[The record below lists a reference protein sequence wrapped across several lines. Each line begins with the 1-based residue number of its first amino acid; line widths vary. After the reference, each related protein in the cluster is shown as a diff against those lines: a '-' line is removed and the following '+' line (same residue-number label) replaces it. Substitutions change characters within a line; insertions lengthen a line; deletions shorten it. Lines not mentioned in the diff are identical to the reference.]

1 MILDSLVAELRRRG
15 HAAEAIRLPFRSYW
29 PEIQSQTMAI
39 RSIDLTETS
48 HGKTDLL
55 IAIRYPSFALGH
67 PHKVTWFMHHHRS
80 AYDLWKTPFGD
91 MPASQEALGFREGL
105 FRSDTRYLRE
115 SRRIFALS
123 SVVAERLSRHSG
135 IEADGILHAPHP
147 RPGIFAPGDP
157 GDYFLYFSRLV
168 PIKRQ
173 SVAIE
178 AMRYTRSPFRLV
190 LAGAPDVQEY
200 GDKLRRLAWDLG
212 VSDRVE
218 FAGWVSDSQ
227 KGQLTAGAYA
237 TLSLPYDED
246 SYGYSTLEGLLSAK
260 AVIAFQD
267 SGGVLDLVVDAV
279 NGIVCPAEPEALAA
293 AMEELWADRGRTQRM
308 GLAGLELLQ
317 KKPITWEPVIEGL
330 LG

>member
-135 IEADGILHAPHP
+135 LEANGVLHHPHP
-147 RPGIFAPGDP
+147 HPELFSPGEP
-157 GDYFLYFSRLV
+157 GDYFLYVSRLV

-173 SVAIE
+173 FIAIE
-178 AMRYTRSPFRLV
+178 AMRHVRSPFRLV
-190 LAGAPDVQEY
+190 LAGAADVRSY
-200 GDKLRRLAWDLG
+200 GEELRRRAVELG
-212 VSDRVE
+212 VSERVM
-218 FAGWVSDSQ
+218 FTGWVSDEE
-227 KGQLTAGAYA
+227 KARLTSGAFGA
-237 TLSLPYDED
+237 LSLPFDED
-246 SYGYSTLEGLLSAK
+246 SYGYTTLEAVLSGK
-260 AVIAFQD
+260 PVIAFDD
-267 SGGVLDLVVDAV
+267 SGGVLDLVRPGV
-279 NGIVCPAEPEALAA
+279 NGIVCRPDPEALASV
-293 AMEELWADRGRTQRM
+293 METLWADHDQAHRM
-308 GLAGLELLQ
+308 GMAGFDILRHT
-317 KKPITWEPVIEGL
+317 PITWDRVIEGL